1 LRGRPEAIR
10 FSYARYLRGVLDVF
24 ATGVRWFFVGVAALA
39 IVTVIFLVI
48 TDMLGVGNTGG

>member
-1 LRGRPEAIR
+1 
-10 FSYARYLRGVLDVF
+10 VLIVF

-48 TDMLGVGNTGG
+48 TAMLGVGDTGGS